1 MKYLYSFILV
11 LALLS
16 PAVLFAEDNAGQ
28 TPGFSLTVYP
38 FQALV
43 GLYSLE
49 GEIAIT
55 EHISLAV
62 EFKYLN
68 WDLDYDWLG
77 GDWEF
82 SILSL
87 GPGLRYYT
95 SRALSGFFIG
105 PYVSYVSTDIT
116 YTDDDSGNR
125 GEASLNGYNIAVWLG
140 YKLVIK
146 SFFIELSTGAS
157 YLTLD
162 PEVTYTNSSG
172 QSVSKS
178 FDLGLGGL
186 YWPGIGLGIGFTF

>member
-1 MKYLYSFILV
+1 M
-11 LALLS
+11 
-16 PAVLFAEDNAGQ
+16 
-28 TPGFSLTVYP
+28 
-38 FQALV
+38 
-43 GLYSLE
+43 
-49 GEIAIT
+49 
-55 EHISLAV
+55 
-62 EFKYLN
+62 
-68 WDLDYDWLG
+68 
-77 GDWEF
+77 
-82 SILSL
+82 
-87 GPGLRYYT
+87 
-95 SRALSGFFIG
+95 
-105 PYVSYVSTDIT
+105 STDIT
-116 YTDDDSGNR
+116 YTDEDSGNR

>member
-1 MKYLYSFILV
+1 MKYLYSIILV
-11 LALLS
+11 LALLF
-16 PAVLFAEDNAGQ
+16 PAALFAEENAGQ
-28 TPGFSLTVYP
+28 APGFSITAYP

-49 GEIAIT
+49 GEIAVT

-82 SILSL
+82 SIFSL

-116 YTDDDSGNR
+116 YTDEDSGNR
-125 GEASLNGYNIAVWLG
+125 GEASLNGYNIALWLG

-146 SFFIELSTGAS
+146 SFFIELSTGVS

-172 QSVSKS
+172 QSVSRS